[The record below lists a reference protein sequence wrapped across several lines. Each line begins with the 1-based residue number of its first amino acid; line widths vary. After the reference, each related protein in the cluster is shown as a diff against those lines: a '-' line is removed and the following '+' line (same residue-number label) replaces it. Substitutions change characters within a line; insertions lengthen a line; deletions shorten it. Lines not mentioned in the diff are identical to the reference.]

1 MTDMSRRDFF
11 TKSFRKAENPEVIIG
26 KISDFPVGKEKVLE
40 KFKIVVESLPEGL
53 KARSTEDNNNFYS
66 IKTNQVGELVV
77 NRAEDWSPSHAFSIL
92 TNELIFL
99 DTSLEDRI

>member
-1 MTDMSRRDFF
+1 MTAMSRRDFF

-26 KISDFPVGKEKVLE
+26 KIRDFPVGEEKVLD

-53 KARSTEDNNNFYS
+53 RARSAEDKNIYFS

-77 NRAEDWSPSHAFSIL
+77 NRAEDWSPAHAFSIL